1 MLYSV
6 LMGGLGNQLFQ
17 VANGISLS
25 IKHNMDIIFSYSDK
39 KNYSDSI
46 FKYIIQ
52 KKGQI
57 QYPVKVYNEPEFI
70 YNEIII
76 QDTDDTIIL
85 GLYQSD
91 KYFSMYND
99 IIIDLF
105 LRFKNETII
114 KNTLNCIYRDIH
126 NDSKNISLHFR
137 RGDYLQQQNIHPVL
151 SSEYY
156 INALKKLSELLNIDD
171 TELRKEYVLIIFSD
185 DLHWCKNL
193 DFLKKYKC
201 YFIDLDIPN
210 INYNDLLELYLM
222 SMCTHNIIANSSFS
236 WWASYLNLHKT
247 KKVIA
252 PKKWFGVDGIKKH
265 NIYTD
270 FMTIM

>member
-1 MLYSV
+1 
-6 LMGGLGNQLFQ
+6 MGGLGNQLFQ

-137 RGDYLQQQNIHPVL
+137 RGDYLQQQNIHPV
-151 SSEYY
+151 
-156 INALKKLSELLNIDD
+156 
-171 TELRKEYVLIIFSD
+171 
-185 DLHWCKNL
+185 
-193 DFLKKYKC
+193 
-201 YFIDLDIPN
+201 
-210 INYNDLLELYLM
+210 
-222 SMCTHNIIANSSFS
+222 
-236 WWASYLNLHKT
+236 
-247 KKVIA
+247 
-252 PKKWFGVDGIKKH
+252 
-265 NIYTD
+265 
-270 FMTIM
+270 